1 MKQGSEN
8 HKGFILL
15 GDSLNMRH
23 PLTGGGGMTVGLND
37 SVLLAKLLHPKFVED
52 FDDHQL
58 IAKKI
63 KHSTEKK
70 EFGRCYQHIIY
81 FIIFIICR

>member
-1 MKQGSEN
+1 
-8 HKGFILL
+8 
-15 GDSLNMRH
+15 
-23 PLTGGGGMTVGLND
+23 MTVGLND

-63 KHSTEKK
+63 KDIPQKKK